1 VFVIPCVDILDGQC
15 VQLVGGKPE
24 TGKAFGNPFDW
35 LENWCDEGADLVH
48 IIDLNATL
56 GTGSNRDIIKQLIG
70 YTDARVQ
77 VGGGIRDMGIALD
90 LAGSGAERIILGSRA
105 LDQSFMED
113 LASRVPRDRIMA
125 ALDTIDG
132 KVGIKGW
139 QERTN
144 IPLETAFNLV
154 KPFAGS
160 ILVTNVDREGLM
172 GGPDT
177 SQVASLVGNGVPI
190 YVSGGFAS
198 KDDLTQAREAGF
210 AGVVVG
216 KALFEGKMSLKELW

>member
-1 VFVIPCVDILDGQC
+1 MFVIPCVDILDGQC

-24 TGKAFGNPFDW
+24 TGKAFGDPFDW

-56 GTGSNRDIIKQLIG
+56 GTGSNKELIEQLIG

-77 VGGGIRDMGIALD
+77 VGGGIRDMATALD
-90 LAGSGAERIILGSRA
+90 FVENGAERIILGSRA
-105 LDQSFMED
+105 LDQSFMQE
-113 LASRVPRDRIMA
+113 LSSKVPRVRIMA
-125 ALDTIDG
+125 ALDTIEG
-132 KVGIKGW
+132 LVSIKGW

-144 IPLETAFNLV
+144 IPLGTAFKLV

-160 ILVTNVDREGLM
+160 ILVTNVDREGRM
-172 GGPDT
+172 SGSDT
-177 SQVASLVGNGVPI
+177 SQVANLVGNGIPI
-190 YVSGGFAS
+190 FVSGGFAS
-198 KDDLTQAREAGF
+198 KDDLSHARDAGF

-216 KALFEGKMSLKELW
+216 KALFEGKMNLGELW